1 MILRAAWVVPVTAPP
16 IRDGLVRIDGDRI
29 VEVGAASA
37 GTQSPE
43 IVDLGPAILLP
54 GFVNPHT
61 HLELTCYAGKLDS
74 GTLWPWLERLVAL
87 RREPGAIERERQAVS
102 EGAAQSL
109 RAGVTCVGDISRL
122 NIHWEPLKRSPIR
135 KVCYVELLSIA
146 RLPPRNP
153 DELRDAVRAVDEDGL
168 LTAGVSVHAP
178 YTVPAAYIREAIALA
193 DELGRPWSMHWAE
206 TREELSFLRGRRGVL
221 PAGIEALCCQA
232 GIDPHEE
239 SPDALLERCCQGLSG
254 GALAH
259 VNYVNESEFRS
270 LLPHVVM
277 YCPRAHAFFGH
288 EPHPVAKLRGAGV
301 RVALATDS
309 LASNKS
315 ISMLDEMQF
324 LSRARPDLSSADLLA
339 MGTIDA
345 ACALGLDAEIGSIE
359 KGKLAD
365 LAAVVIPGGQA
376 EDPVDCVV
384 RRGGSTV
391 GVWVA
396 GRRVVG

>member
-16 IRDGLVRIDGDRI
+16 IRDGIVRIDGDRI
-29 VEVGAASA
+29 VEVAAASTR
-37 GTQSPE
+37 TQSRE
-43 IVDLGPAILLP
+43 IVDLGQAVLLP

-61 HLELTCYAGKLDS
+61 HLELTCYADKLEP
-74 GTLWPWLERLVAL
+74 GPLWPWLERLVAL
-87 RREPGAIERERQAVS
+87 RREPGALERERQAVS
-102 EGAAQSL
+102 DGAERSL

-153 DELRDAVRAVDEDGL
+153 DELREALRMIDEDGL
-168 LTAGVSVHAP
+168 LTAGVSVHAA
-178 YTVPAAYIREAIALA
+178 YTVPAAHIRAAIALA
-193 DELGRPWSMHWAE
+193 DELHRPWCMHWAE
-206 TREELSFLRGRRGVL
+206 TREELSFLRGSRGVL
-221 PAGIEALCCQA
+221 PAGIEALCGDA
-232 GIDPHEE
+232 GIDPREE
-239 SPDALLERCCQGLSG
+239 SPAALLERCCNGLSG

-259 VNYVNESEFRS
+259 VNYVNESEIRN
-270 LLPHVVM
+270 LLAHVVM

-288 EPHPVAKLRGAGV
+288 ELHPVMKLRSAGV

-309 LASNKS
+309 LASNQS
-315 ISMLDEMQF
+315 LSMLDEMQF

-345 ACALGLDAEIGSIE
+345 ARALGLGSEIGSIE

-365 LAAVVIPGGQA
+365 LTAVVIPPGQA
-376 EDPVDCVV
+376 EDPVDCLV

-396 GRRVVG
+396 GRRVIG